1 LRHYHPLK
9 ITQRSQQQKLLTR
22 IILLF
27 GILTSVALAR
37 SEPAAADTRETTFG
51 GYTPL
56 ASTSELLRRSL
67 TPLDAAAAHAP
78 PGQQTIDL
86 RDERF
91 IVRVPTQRPP
101 NGFGVL
107 VFIPPW
113 NDGRS
118 MEKWG
123 SVLDR
128 FGLIFV
134 SPLRSGND
142 QSTLGRREPLAILA
156 AYNVAKLY
164 PVDPERV
171 FVTGFSGGSRVAM
184 RVALAYPD
192 LFRGALLNAGSDAIG
207 DRELPLPPRGLF
219 DRFRRESSLAY
230 ATGALDEPSLDL
242 DSGSAMSMRHW
253 CVSNVNS
260 RRIAGL
266 GHDLIGGATLAATLS
281 DLMRPADEAR
291 WAAACWSQTIREVD
305 SKLDRA
311 AAALASNDRQTA
323 RVLLTKIDHQYGGL
337 AAPRIL
343 LLWAAANAAV
353 SGRTP

>member
-1 LRHYHPLK
+1 MRRPAPGHSAFRQAKRAILALG
-9 ITQRSQQQKLLTR
+9 LLTAVG
-22 IILLF
+22 L
-27 GILTSVALAR
+27 GAAA
-37 SEPAAADTRETTFG
+37 PAAADTRETSFS

-56 ASTSELLRRSL
+56 ASTYEILRRSL

-78 PGQQTIDL
+78 AGQQTIDL

-91 IVRVPTQRPP
+91 IVRVPAKRPP

-118 MEKWG
+118 MERWG

-142 QSTLGRREPLAILA
+142 QSTFGRREPLAILA
-156 AYNVAKLY
+156 AYNIAQLY
-164 PVDPERV
+164 PVDRDRV
-171 FVTGFSGGSRVAM
+171 FVGGFSGGSRVAM

-192 LFRGALLNAGSDAIG
+192 LFRGALLDAGSDAIG
-207 DRELPLPPRGLF
+207 GRELPLPPLSLF
-219 DRFRRESSLAY
+219 DRFRRESKLVY

-242 DSGSAMSMRHW
+242 DSGSAASMRHW
-253 CVSNVNS
+253 CVPNVDS
-260 RRIAGL
+260 RRIPGL
-266 GHDLIGGATLAATLS
+266 GHDLIGAAMLSVSLS
-281 DLMRPADEAR
+281 DLLRPASDQP
-291 WAAACWSQTIREVD
+291 WATACWSRISQEVD
-305 SKLDRA
+305 SKLDG
-311 AAALASNDRQTA
+311 AAALVREDPQAA

-337 AAPRIL
+337 AAPRVL
-343 LLWAAANAAV
+343 SLWSTANASSAV
-353 SGRTP
+353 GTARPRLSR